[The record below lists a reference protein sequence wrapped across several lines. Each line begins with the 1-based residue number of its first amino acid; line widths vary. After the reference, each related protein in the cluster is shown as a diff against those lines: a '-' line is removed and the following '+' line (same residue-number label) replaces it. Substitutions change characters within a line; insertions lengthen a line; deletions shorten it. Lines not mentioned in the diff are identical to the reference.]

1 MIVLVALLYAFFF
14 SAPVGADQFED
25 GLAAHERGD
34 YATTLRLLKPLAEQG
49 NASAQVILGLMY
61 AHGRGVPQFAQAERQ
76 EQKPGQDH
84 AQASHGRRR
93 VAAEPDQDRGEA
105 AAQGADGQERQGY
118 ALRFPGGGHTALT
131 IHRSR
136 HSLLRRSR
144 CLTHRTARR

>member
-61 AHGRGVPQFAQAERQ
+61 AHGRGVPQFAQAER
-76 EQKPGQDH
+76 
-84 AQASHGRRR
+84 
-93 VAAEPDQDRGEA
+93 
-105 AAQGADGQERQGY
+105 
-118 ALRFPGGGHTALT
+118 
-131 IHRSR
+131 
-136 HSLLRRSR
+136 
-144 CLTHRTARR
+144 